1 MQKFLN
7 TAIVAT
13 LSLLVAACSTS
24 GQESVTQAA
33 APTVD
38 QQALLLQPGQNVLLI
53 IEEGAGSQR
62 QGSQGLG
69 RFVHNYRGPGQRFG
83 PAPIVE
89 HTPTSLTFRTRTT
102 NCTIRDGG
110 LLTCENGA
118 AGRWEITD
126 LPIPGA

>member
-1 MQKFLN
+1 MQKFSN
-7 TAIVAT
+7 TSVVAA

-24 GQESVTQAA
+24 GQKSVNQAA
-33 APTVD
+33 TPTAD

-83 PAPIVE
+83 PSPIVE
-89 HTPTSLTFRTRTT
+89 HTPTSLTFLGRMTT
-102 NCTIRDGG
+102 CTIRVGG

-118 AGRWEITD
+118 AGRWEMTD
-126 LPIPGA
+126 LPVPGE